1 MTMAP
6 PLSAGLMM
14 IVSLSTSDLRASFS
28 AGVMF
33 FRLGALILVSSKPSS
48 LMLIMVSKL
57 LGPVGG
63 IQLDTLL
70 SLRSRVLLKGPILV
84 FLVLGV

>member
-1 MTMAP
+1 MAP

-33 FRLGALILVSSKPSS
+33 FRLGAVILVSSKPSS

-57 LGPVGG
+57 LGPVGV

-70 SLRSRVLLKGPILV
+70 SLRSNLYMSEP
-84 FLVLGV
+84 